1 MGNYYCQVAGLPDIS
16 FDGSK
21 LQYSTNR
28 FKDELYPALTSED
41 ASFVDLL
48 FLSRDNAN
56 LLELLRKG
64 EDAVIADAGCFTAD
78 ELEEIIS
85 SAKNGDVQ
93 PGNVPAYLYGFLE
106 YYFGNEGQ
114 ERILWDDVLAS
125 RYYEYASRSANSFV
139 SSWFEFNRN
148 VNNILVAMAAR
159 KYKMSVAD
167 AVVGDG
173 EVAEALRT
181 SGARDFGLT
190 GTLDYLE
197 TVQRISEESNLL
209 ERERKLDELRWK
221 WLDDNSVFNYFTIE
235 RLFVFLVKVGIVER
249 WSALD
254 ADKGMQ
260 RYNTMINNLKGGA
273 DLNSAKKE

>member
-48 FLSRDNAN
+48 FLTRDNAN

-78 ELEEIIS
+78 ELKEIIS
-85 SAKNGDVQ
+85 SAKNGDAQ

-114 ERILWDDVLAS
+114 ERILWDGVLAS

-148 VNNILVAMAAR
+148 LNNILVAMAAR

-197 TVQRISEESNLL
+197 IVQRISEESNLL

-221 WLDDNSVFNYFTIE
+221 WLDDNSVFNYFTVE

-260 RYNTMINNLKGGA
+260 RYNIMINNLKGGA

>member
-78 ELEEIIS
+78 ELKEIIS

>member
-78 ELEEIIS
+78 ELKEIIS

-125 RYYEYASRSANSFV
+125 RYYEYALRSANSFV

>member
-1 MGNYYCQVAGLPDIS
+1 
-16 FDGSK
+16 
-21 LQYSTNR
+21 
-28 FKDELYPALTSED
+28 
-41 ASFVDLL
+41 
-48 FLSRDNAN
+48 
-56 LLELLRKG
+56 
-64 EDAVIADAGCFTAD
+64 
-78 ELEEIIS
+78 
-85 SAKNGDVQ
+85 
-93 PGNVPAYLYGFLE
+93 
-106 YYFGNEGQ
+106 
-114 ERILWDDVLAS
+114 
-125 RYYEYASRSANSFV
+125 
-139 SSWFEFNRN
+139 
-148 VNNILVAMAAR
+148 
-159 KYKMSVAD
+159 MSVAD

-197 TVQRISEESNLL
+197 IVQRISEESNLL

-221 WLDDNSVFNYFTIE
+221 WLDDNSVFNYFTVE

>member
-78 ELEEIIS
+78 ELKEIIS
-85 SAKNGDVQ
+85 SAKNGDAQ

-125 RYYEYASRSANSFV
+125 RYYEYASRSANNFV

-197 TVQRISEESNLL
+197 IVQRISEESNLL

-260 RYNTMINNLKGGA
+260 RYNIMINNLKGGA

>member
-48 FLSRDNAN
+48 FLSRDNTN

-78 ELEEIIS
+78 ELKEIIS
-85 SAKNGDVQ
+85 SAKNGDAQ

-197 TVQRISEESNLL
+197 IVQRISEESNLL

-221 WLDDNSVFNYFTIE
+221 WLDDNSVFNYFTVE

-260 RYNTMINNLKGGA
+260 RYNIMINNLKGGA
-273 DLNSAKKE
+273 DLNLAKKE

>member
-78 ELEEIIS
+78 ELKEIIS

-125 RYYEYASRSANSFV
+125 RYYEYASSSANSFV

>member
-78 ELEEIIS
+78 ELKEIIS
-85 SAKNGDVQ
+85 SAKNGDAQ

-148 VNNILVAMAAR
+148 LNNILVAMAAR

-197 TVQRISEESNLL
+197 IVQRISEESNLL

-221 WLDDNSVFNYFTIE
+221 WLDDNSVFNYFTVE

>member
-78 ELEEIIS
+78 ELKEIIS

-106 YYFGNEGQ
+106 YYFGNEGL

-125 RYYEYASRSANSFV
+125 RYYEYALRSANSFV

>member
-48 FLSRDNAN
+48 FLTRDNAN

-78 ELEEIIS
+78 ELKEIIS
-85 SAKNGDVQ
+85 SAKNGDAQ

-148 VNNILVAMAAR
+148 LNNILVAMAAR

-197 TVQRISEESNLL
+197 IVQRISEESNLL

-221 WLDDNSVFNYFTIE
+221 WLDDNSVFNYFTVE

-260 RYNTMINNLKGGA
+260 RYNIMINNLKGGA

>member
-78 ELEEIIS
+78 ELKEIIS
-85 SAKNGDVQ
+85 SAKNGDAQ

-197 TVQRISEESNLL
+197 IVQRISEESNLL

-221 WLDDNSVFNYFTIE
+221 WLDDNSVFNYFTVE

>member
-21 LQYSTNR
+21 LQCSTNR

-48 FLSRDNAN
+48 FLTRDNAN

-78 ELEEIIS
+78 ELKEIIS
-85 SAKNGDVQ
+85 SAKNGDAQ

-148 VNNILVAMAAR
+148 LNNILVAMAAR

-197 TVQRISEESNLL
+197 IVQRISEESNLL

-221 WLDDNSVFNYFTIE
+221 WLDDNSVFNYFTVE

-260 RYNTMINNLKGGA
+260 RYNIMINNLKGGA

>member
-41 ASFVDLL
+41 ASFADLL

-78 ELEEIIS
+78 ELKEIIS
-85 SAKNGDVQ
+85 SAKNGDAQ

-148 VNNILVAMAAR
+148 LNNILVAMAAR

-197 TVQRISEESNLL
+197 IVQRISEESNLL

-221 WLDDNSVFNYFTIE
+221 WLDDNSVFNYFTVE

>member
-78 ELEEIIS
+78 ELKEIIS
-85 SAKNGDVQ
+85 SAKNGDAQ

-148 VNNILVAMAAR
+148 LNNILVAMAAR

-197 TVQRISEESNLL
+197 IVQRISEESNLL

-221 WLDDNSVFNYFTIE
+221 WLDDNSVFNYFTVE

-260 RYNTMINNLKGGA
+260 RYNIMINNLKGGA
-273 DLNSAKKE
+273 DLNSSKKE

>member
-41 ASFVDLL
+41 ASFADLL

-78 ELEEIIS
+78 ELKEIIS

-125 RYYEYASRSANSFV
+125 RYYEYALRSANSFV
-139 SSWFEFNRN
+139 SLWFEFNRN

>member
-78 ELEEIIS
+78 ELKEIIS
-85 SAKNGDVQ
+85 SAKNGDAQ

-148 VNNILVAMAAR
+148 LNNILVAMAAR

-197 TVQRISEESNLL
+197 IVQRISEESNLL

-221 WLDDNSVFNYFTIE
+221 WLDDNSVFNYFTVE

-260 RYNTMINNLKGGA
+260 RYNIMINNLKGGA

>member
-78 ELEEIIS
+78 ELKEIIS
-85 SAKNGDVQ
+85 SAKNGDAQ

-221 WLDDNSVFNYFTIE
+221 WLDDNSVFDYFTVE

>member
-78 ELEEIIS
+78 ELKEIIS
-85 SAKNGDVQ
+85 SAKNGDAQ

-114 ERILWDDVLAS
+114 ERIPWDDALAS

-139 SSWFEFNRN
+139 
-148 VNNILVAMAAR
+148 
-159 KYKMSVAD
+159 
-167 AVVGDG
+167 
-173 EVAEALRT
+173 
-181 SGARDFGLT
+181 
-190 GTLDYLE
+190 
-197 TVQRISEESNLL
+197 
-209 ERERKLDELRWK
+209 
-221 WLDDNSVFNYFTIE
+221 
-235 RLFVFLVKVGIVER
+235 
-249 WSALD
+249 
-254 ADKGMQ
+254 
-260 RYNTMINNLKGGA
+260 
-273 DLNSAKKE
+273 

>member
-48 FLSRDNAN
+48 FLTRDNAN

-78 ELEEIIS
+78 ELKEIIS
-85 SAKNGDVQ
+85 SAKNGDAQ

-148 VNNILVAMAAR
+148 LNNILVAMAAR

-197 TVQRISEESNLL
+197 IVQRISEESNLL

-221 WLDDNSVFNYFTIE
+221 WLDDNSVFNYFTVE

-260 RYNTMINNLKGGA
+260 RYNIMINNLKGGA
-273 DLNSAKKE
+273 YLNSAKKE

>member
-48 FLSRDNAN
+48 FLTRDNAN

-78 ELEEIIS
+78 ELKEIIS
-85 SAKNGDVQ
+85 SAKNGDAQ

-197 TVQRISEESNLL
+197 IVQRISEESNLL

-221 WLDDNSVFNYFTIE
+221 WLDDNSVFNYFTVE

-260 RYNTMINNLKGGA
+260 RYNIMINNLKGGA